1 MGRQLQHDTVATG
14 GPCKRCGLS
23 YSQKTAY
30 VPCFEEGDTWESWK
44 ARQPEELQPLLKPLA
59 EVFKPKDVVIYETPP
74 TVEESAKGYVAGG
87 RHELGGLLDP
97 DDRDD

>member
-44 ARQPEELQPLLKPLA
+44 ARQPEELQPLLKPL
-59 EVFKPKDVVIYETPP
+59 
-74 TVEESAKGYVAGG
+74 
-87 RHELGGLLDP
+87 GLI
-97 DDRDD
+97 